1 MNLSIFFTYLLATA
15 AAAGTGAMFKPGEW
29 YDGLKKPDWTPPRW
43 VFPTAWTTLYL
54 LSAIAA
60 TRLSAIEGNAQAL
73 ALWSAQIAFNTLW
86 SPVFFG
92 LKKIRAAL
100 VPMAGLWVS
109 VVLLTI
115 SAFGLDVWAGLMFL
129 PYVAWVSAAA
139 ALNISV
145 VRLNPQVSG

>member
-1 MNLSIFFTYLLATA
+1 MNLSIFLTYLVATG

-43 VFPTAWTTLYL
+43 VFPVAWTTLYL
-54 LSAIAA
+54 FSAIAA
-60 TRLSAIEGNAQAL
+60 TRLAAVEGNEQAL
-73 ALWSAQIAFNTLW
+73 AFWAAQIAFNTLW

-92 LKKIRAAL
+92 LHKIKAAL
-100 VPMAGLWVS
+100 VPMAGLWLS

-115 SAFGLDVWAGLMFL
+115 SAFPLDIWAGLL
-129 PYVAWVSAAA
+129 LVPYVIWVSAAA
-139 ALNISV
+139 ALNLSV